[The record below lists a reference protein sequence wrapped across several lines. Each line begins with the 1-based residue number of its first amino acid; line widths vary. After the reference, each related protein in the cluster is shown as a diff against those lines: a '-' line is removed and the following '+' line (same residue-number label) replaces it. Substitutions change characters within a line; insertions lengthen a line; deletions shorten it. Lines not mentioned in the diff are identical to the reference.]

1 MVTVILMAVQLL
13 FFVLFISDSQLFLL
27 RLPLNMVIMCE
38 VNKFTF
44 ILKEIQFEECV
55 GIFFEDFMDVCVKL
69 RSI

>member
-1 MVTVILMAVQLL
+1 
-13 FFVLFISDSQLFLL
+13 
-27 RLPLNMVIMCE
+27 MVIMCE